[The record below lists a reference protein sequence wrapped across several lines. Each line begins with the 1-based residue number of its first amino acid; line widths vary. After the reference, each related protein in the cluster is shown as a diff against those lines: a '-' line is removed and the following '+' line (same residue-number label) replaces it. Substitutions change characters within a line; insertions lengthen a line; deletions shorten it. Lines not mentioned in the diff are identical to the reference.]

1 MRLKLYNE
9 IIFFT
14 IIIILCPNTM
24 FTQYMSSS
32 RGVGVAAFTALSAD
46 VSSIDWNPGGLTN
59 IREWELNFSNFK
71 STSIAKSG
79 FTFQSF
85 GIGKKFFEKH
95 AAAIRYSP
103 GSNLEFIVPAAFS
116 VYDTAGNIIV
126 TKFDKRISF
135 SQNYSVGY
143 AYNIVDELSFGFS
156 ARLFDSKVSDTKYFI
171 DTNNVIQSLVSD
183 YSASSWA
190 IDFGTQYKINNKW
203 YFGLVFKN
211 LFKISEVEF
220 TEALR
225 NYQLNLAKS
234 VCFGLAY
241 SLSEK
246 FITSFEFD
254 TKNKLR
260 FGAELSAFDF
270 LQVRSGVYTTDF
282 PKFSPEAASIGFSI
296 SYHPVQLSFSYLRF
310 FDQTN
315 RRGVSSIDILN
326 KSGYADIDYTPF
338 TTDRLS
344 LSVSI
349 NLGRTKDVLARI
361 EFVEMLSEVFPASY
375 QTYAFR
381 PLGIARVR
389 NVSSK
394 PIEAKVSFFVDD
406 FMNAPTET
414 KPFRINS
421 NETIEVPFLA
431 VFNSAIN
438 AVKKFSIYDGTVYVH
453 AEPAGDYDDR
463 YQTRVLIRGK
473 NDWNGDVML
482 LRYFITPND
491 PDIIKFSRKVLD
503 KKKSENDNGLLL
515 KFKHAAILFD
525 ELARHVQYIS
535 DPKQSADF
543 VQYPAETISLRGGD
557 CDDLTVCYAA
567 LLGSIGIS
575 SALVDVIPAD
585 DPKNSHI
592 YLMLDTEIEVSKAN
606 LISDNTKRY
615 IIRKNE
621 KGIETVWLPVE
632 TTILSKGFSE
642 AWNTGASNY
651 FQDVII
657 NNGIGKG
664 WVRVVDLPSSF

>member
-1 MRLKLYNE
+1 M
-9 IIFFT
+9 IFT
-14 IIIILCPNTM
+14 PHIM
-24 FTQYMSSS
+24 FTQYLSSS
-32 RGVGVAAFTALSAD
+32 RGIGVAAFTALSSD
-46 VSSIDWNPGGLTN
+46 ISSIDWNPAGLTN
-59 IREWELNFSNFK
+59 IRQWELNFSNFK
-71 STSIAKSG
+71 TTSIANSG

-116 VYDTAGNIIV
+116 VYDTAGNVIL
-126 TKFDKRISF
+126 TQFDKRISF

-143 AYNIVDELSFGFS
+143 AYNIIDELSFGFS

-171 DTNNVIQSLVSD
+171 DTNNVIQSQVSD

-190 IDFGTQYKINNKW
+190 IDFGTQYKIEGKW

-211 LFKISEVEF
+211 LFKINEEEF
-220 TEALR
+220 TEGLR

-234 VCFGLAY
+234 VCFGVAY
-241 SLSEK
+241 SFSDK
-246 FITSFEFD
+246 FVTSVEIE
-254 TKNKLR
+254 TQKKLR
-260 FGAELSAFDF
+260 LGTELSVFDF
-270 LQVRSGVYTTDF
+270 LQVRGGFYATDF
-282 PKFSPEAASIGFSI
+282 PKFTPEAVSVGFSI
-296 SYHPVQLSFSYLRF
+296 NYRPVLLSLSYLSFF
-310 FDQTN
+310 EQAN
-315 RRGVSSIDILN
+315 RRGLSNIDILN
-326 KSGYADIDYTPF
+326 KTSYADIDYTPF

-344 LSVSI
+344 LSVSV
-349 NLGRTKDVLARI
+349 NLGRMKDVLARI

-381 PLGIARVR
+381 PIGKARVR

-394 PIEAKVSFFVDD
+394 PIEAKVSFYVDE

-414 KPFRINS
+414 KPFRINP
-421 NETIEVPFLA
+421 NETVEVPLLA

-453 AEPAGDYDDR
+453 AEPADDYDDR

-491 PDIIKFSRKVLD
+491 PDIMKFSRNVLD
-503 KKKSENDNGLLL
+503 KQKSEDNNGLLL
-515 KFKHAAILFD
+515 KFRHATILFD
-525 ELARHVQYIS
+525 ELSKHVQYIG

-575 SALVDVIPAD
+575 SALVDVIPPD

-592 YLMLDTEIEVSKAN
+592 YLIFDTEIEASDAN
-606 LISDNTKRY
+606 MISENAKRFV
-615 IIRKNE
+615 IRKNE
-621 KGIETVWLPVE
+621 KGVETVWLPVE
-632 TTILSKGFSE
+632 TTVLAKGFSE

-664 WVRVVDLPSSF
+664 WVRVVDMPTSF

>member
-1 MRLKLYNE
+1 M
-9 IIFFT
+9 
-14 IIIILCPNTM
+14 ILFPNM
-24 FTQYMSSS
+24 LFTQYLSSP
-32 RGVGVAAFTALSAD
+32 RGVGLAAFTALSSD
-46 VSSIDWNPGGLTN
+46 VSSIDWNPAGLTY

-71 STSIAKSG
+71 NISIAKSG

-116 VYDTAGNIIV
+116 VYDTAGNIII
-126 TKFDKRISF
+126 TKFDKRIF
-135 SQNYSVGY
+135 FTQNYSVGY
-143 AYNIVDELSFGFS
+143 AYNIIDELSFGFS

-171 DTNNVIQSLVSD
+171 DTNNVIQSQVSD

-211 LFKISEVEF
+211 LFKINEEEF

-241 SLSEK
+241 SVSDKL
-246 FITSFEFD
+246 ITGFDID

-260 FGAELSAFDF
+260 LGAELSAFDF
-270 LQVRSGVYTTDF
+270 LRMRSGFYTTDF
-282 PKFSPEAASIGFSI
+282 PKFSPEAMSIGFSI
-296 SYHPVQLSFSYLRF
+296 NYTPVQFSLSYLMF
-310 FDQTN
+310 FEQNN
-315 RRGVSSIDILN
+315 RRGFSNIDILN
-326 KSGYADIDYTPF
+326 KSSYTDIDYTPF

-344 LSVSI
+344 LSVSV

-361 EFVEMLSEVFPASY
+361 EYVEMLSEVFPASY

-381 PLGIARVR
+381 PIGKARVK

-406 FMNAPTET
+406 FMNAPTDT
-414 KPFRINS
+414 KPFRINP
-421 NETIEVPFLA
+421 NETIEVPFFA
-431 VFNSAIN
+431 VFNNAIN
-438 AVKKFSIYDGTVYVH
+438 GVKKFSIYDGTVYVH
-453 AEPAGDYDDR
+453 AEPAADYDDR

-503 KKKSENDNGLLL
+503 NQKLDSDNGLLL
-515 KFKHAAILFD
+515 KFRQATILFD
-525 ELARHVQYIS
+525 ELSKHVQYIN

-575 SALVDVIPAD
+575 SALVDVIPPD

-592 YLMLDTEIEVSKAN
+592 YLMFDTEIDASNAN
-606 LISDNTKRY
+606 LISENSKRFV
-615 IIRKNE
+615 IRTNE
-621 KGIETVWLPVE
+621 KGVETVWIPVE
-632 TTILSKGFSE
+632 TTTLSKGFLE

-664 WVRVVDLPSSF
+664 WVRVVDMPTSF

>member
-1 MRLKLYNE
+1 M
-9 IIFFT
+9 
-14 IIIILCPNTM
+14 ILIPNMM
-24 FTQYMSSS
+24 FTQSLSSS
-32 RGVGVAAFTALSAD
+32 RGIGVGAFTALSSD
-46 VSSIDWNPGGLTN
+46 IHSIDWNPGGLTN
-59 IREWELNFSNFK
+59 IREWELNFSNFI

-95 AAAIRYSP
+95 AVAIRYSP

-116 VYDTAGNIIV
+116 VYDTAGNIIT
-126 TKFDKRISF
+126 TKFDKIISYK
-135 SQNYSVGY
+135 QNYSLGY
-143 AYNIVDELSFGFS
+143 AYNIVDDLSFGFS

-171 DTNNVIQSLVSD
+171 DTNNVIQSQVSE
-183 YSASSWA
+183 YLASSWT
-190 IDFGTQYKINNKW
+190 IDFGTQYKINDKW
-203 YFGLVFKN
+203 YFGLAFKN
-211 LFKISEVEF
+211 LFKINEVEF
-220 TEALR
+220 TETLR
-225 NYQLNLAKS
+225 NYRLNLAKS
-234 VCFGLAY
+234 VSFGTAY
-241 SLSEK
+241 SFSER
-246 FITSFEFD
+246 FISSLDID
-254 TKNKLR
+254 TNNKMRL
-260 FGAELSAFDF
+260 GAELLPFDF
-270 LQVRSGVYTTDF
+270 LQLRGGVYTTDF
-282 PKFSPEAASIGFSI
+282 PKFLTEAASIGFSI
-296 SYHPVQLSFSYLRF
+296 NYHPVQLSLSYLRF

-315 RRGVSSIDILN
+315 RQGVSNIAILN
-326 KSGYADIDYTPF
+326 KASYADIDFTPF

-381 PLGIARVR
+381 PIGKARVR

-394 PIEAKVSFFVDD
+394 PIEAKVSFFVED
-406 FMNAPTET
+406 FMNSPTET
-414 KPFRINS
+414 KPFRINP
-421 NETIEVPFLA
+421 NEAVEVPFLA
-431 VFNSAIN
+431 VFNNAIN
-438 AVKKFSIYDGTVYVH
+438 TVKKFSIYDGTVYVH
-453 AEPAGDYDDR
+453 AEPAADYDDS

-491 PDIIKFSRKVLD
+491 PDVIKFSRKVLD
-503 KKKSENDNGLLL
+503 NNKLENDNNLLT
-515 KFKHAAILFD
+515 KFKQATILFD
-525 ELARHVQYIS
+525 ELARHVQYIN

-575 SALVDVIPAD
+575 SALVDVIPPD

-592 YLMLDTEIEVSKAN
+592 YLMFDTEIEASNAN
-606 LISDNTKRY
+606 LISENSKRFV
-615 IIRKNE
+615 IRKNE
-621 KGIETVWLPVE
+621 KGVETVWLPVE
-632 TTILSKGFSE
+632 TTILSKGFLE

-651 FQDVII
+651 FHDVII

-664 WVRVVDLPSSF
+664 WVRVVDLPTSF